1 MKTILKGLRDVSEIE
16 LKYELGVDFAK
27 KLDDDDPLANYKKRF
42 YIPKR
47 EFLDRDGKGKSVKP
61 IIYMDGNSLGLA
73 SKDVEEEIKAEFE
86 RWKDLS
92 SRRSGVDK
100 KAAELQAR
108 LVGAEPSEVILT
120 GGASIN
126 IHALVSTFY
135 KPKGKRTK
143 IIGDELNFSSDIY
156 ALAGQIRLKG
166 RDPEKDLIVVK
177 SRDGRTIAEEDI
189 IAAMSEEVS
198 VCHLPSVY
206 FVSGQLL
213 DIKRLTEAA
222 HKYGIII
229 GFDCCHS
236 VGVIP
241 HKFHEWGVDY
251 ALWCNYKYI
260 NGSTGAIGGIFVHS
274 DHFDVTPGLPTWW
287 GNSPGNRFEF
297 NSVWTPTGNAS
308 SWHLGSNLGIGFGV
322 SPVYASTKMIVEA
335 GLDRVREKS
344 LKATGYFMYLVDELL
359 SGEPYNFSIGNP
371 READRRGG
379 HVAVEH
385 DEARRI
391 SEALTIRGVLPDFRP
406 PRTIRLSPIPLYT
419 SYGEVWEV
427 VQHLKAVIDNREYE
441 RFSPDAR
448 EVY

>member
-1 MKTILKGLRDVSEIE
+1 LEYKTGIE
-16 LKYELGVDFAK
+16 FANM
-27 KLDDDDPLANYKKRF
+27 LDKDDPLAGYKSGF
-42 YIPKR
+42 YIPER
-47 EFLDRDGKGKSVKP
+47 ESLGMDGKTKSLKP

-73 SKDVEEEIKAEFE
+73 SKDVEEEMKAEFE
-86 RWKDLS
+86 RWKNLTA
-92 SRRSGVDK
+92 RRSGIDK
-100 KAAELQAR
+100 KTAELQAK
-108 LVGAEPSEVILT
+108 LVGAEPEEVILT

-126 IHALVSTFY
+126 LHALISTFY
-135 KPKGKRTK
+135 KPKGRRTK

-156 ALAGQIRLKG
+156 ALAGQISLKG
-166 RDPEKDLIVVK
+166 RDPKKDLIVVK

-189 IAAMSEEVS
+189 IDTMSDEVS

-222 HKYGIII
+222 HDHGIII
-229 GFDCCHS
+229 GYDCCHS

-260 NGSTGAIGGIFVHS
+260 NGSAGAIGGLFVHRE
-274 DHFDVTPGLPTWW
+274 HFDVMPGLPTWW
-287 GNSPGNRFEF
+287 GNSPSNMFEF
-297 NSVWTPTGNAS
+297 NSEWTPTGNAS

-322 SPVYASTKMIVEA
+322 SPVYASSKTIVEA
-335 GLDRVREKS
+335 GLDMIREKS
-344 LKATGYFMYLVDELL
+344 LKATGYLMYLVDELL
-359 SGEPYNFSIGNP
+359 SDDPYNYSIGNP
-371 READRRGG
+371 RESERRGG

-391 SEALTIRGVLPDFRP
+391 SEALTARGVLPDFRP

-419 SYGEVWEV
+419 TYREVWEV
-427 VQHLKAVIDNREYE
+427 VQHLKAVIDHKEYLRYE
-441 RFSPDAR
+441 ADKR
-448 EVY
+448 